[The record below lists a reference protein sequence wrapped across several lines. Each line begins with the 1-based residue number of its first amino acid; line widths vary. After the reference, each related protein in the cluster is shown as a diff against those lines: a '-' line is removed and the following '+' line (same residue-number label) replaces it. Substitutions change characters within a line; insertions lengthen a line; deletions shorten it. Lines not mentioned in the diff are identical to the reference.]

1 MNINEYKIVDLFP
14 YKIKDRSKFLFNN
27 HPKDLHP
34 ESQKYKDYWKEQYKR
49 CIEGHWVNDD
59 GTWVYM
65 MPKLYFYINVA
76 IISDV
81 KEDNKSARALI
92 SPRLRDNEW
101 IIMTYTFCAQGFSG
115 FEKDTEYTCHETIGR
130 LEKGTEIDEVELKA
144 LPENTKK
151 PDGTYKKFI
160 PAWDYLTRHYLI
172 DNPAKEPLGLP
183 LYDNPIRN
191 ILIFTSRG
199 LGKDN
204 KWDTKVYKE
213 DGQCIIDDIKVGD
226 KIYGADGKLTT
237 VIDRADYYNQMQYKV
252 TFEDGRETYCGD
264 GHLWEIYKVGG
275 SGNQSYVLPLKEIRK
290 NYLGYE
296 GKVGDTKRVV
306 GKRDSKYFVKMCEPV
321 QYPEKD
327 LLIDPY
333 FLGLWLGDGFSKSPA
348 ICSEDVEIKDY
359 AKKYFT
365 DLGLNIRSVK
375 KTPDTNPEFEHI
387 FGVKRPP
394 DHKNKLTE
402 LLRHYN
408 LINNKHI
415 PTDYLYASV
424 EQRMELVRGLMD
436 TDGYIDKYGQIE
448 ITQKNEQILDGLK
461 LILASLGIKYHK
473 SLKPITEWEGKKL
486 EIPWIYHRLTIN
498 TDKEIFKLTRKKER
512 LREPQSRATY
522 RKRNFNAIRSIE
534 PYKVE
539 HSVCL
544 GVDNATSLFLCDEY
558 IVTHNSLIMFTGV
571 FMHEFLTGGIKKWEQ
586 AKDIM
591 KSPLLFF
598 AGSSDERKMNKT
610 LRMIK
615 TFYDNMPGTYSS
627 YNYKNEQVFKP
638 SPFYRKLMGSWKLG
652 ESLIHSYKSGD
663 GRDLGSKSMIEFNS
677 IHSHDVATGDRYSM
691 IFVEELGLLKI
702 SMQFHDST
710 KDTLVV
716 NGVKVGMFIGL
727 GTGGDVERV
736 QESKIMFTQ
745 PDGYDVYPLAN
756 FWENPLNKIGLFI
769 PIQYRDERYKDKQG
783 NTLLEIAHKKEYEDL
798 MKKKERGSSRS
809 FKTHLMNNPF
819 IPSQIFQTSKYS
831 VFPSDAAINR
841 LTEIETFDLWKK
853 KATVGSLQYSE
864 QARYGVKFVLDE
876 ENKLKPITKYLG
888 FDIEKDDTE
897 GALVIY
903 EQPPDI
909 IPTGLYKV
917 VYDPVSKEGVGSSLN
932 SVIVYKGLS
941 IGDNQGMRNNIVA
954 EWIGRLASLRETWE
968 RVYML
973 SRYYNCK
980 IFPETNTPG
989 FVDYIRR
996 TKMQGQIL
1004 QPSASY
1010 VEKEL
1015 FKNYKH
1021 DQSKVGFDVR
1031 GNRGQMT
1038 FFLDNAINDWLMEDA
1053 ETDPTTGNT
1062 IRRTIDTIYSTR
1074 LLEEIAYFDE
1084 SNFDHISSLRGL
1096 MLWLANDRKQST
1108 YKVETEVDT
1117 TPKKFESFFT
1127 IKKTKNKFLT
1137 Y

>member
-199 LGKDN
+199 LGK
-204 KWDTKVYKE
+204 
-213 DGQCIIDDIKVGD
+213 
-226 KIYGADGKLTT
+226 
-237 VIDRADYYNQMQYKV
+237 
-252 TFEDGRETYCGD
+252 
-264 GHLWEIYKVGG
+264 
-275 SGNQSYVLPLKEIRK
+275 
-290 NYLGYE
+290 
-296 GKVGDTKRVV
+296 
-306 GKRDSKYFVKMCEPV
+306 
-321 QYPEKD
+321 
-327 LLIDPY
+327 
-333 FLGLWLGDGFSKSPA
+333 
-348 ICSEDVEIKDY
+348 
-359 AKKYFT
+359 
-365 DLGLNIRSVK
+365 
-375 KTPDTNPEFEHI
+375 
-387 FGVKRPP
+387 
-394 DHKNKLTE
+394 
-402 LLRHYN
+402 
-408 LINNKHI
+408 
-415 PTDYLYASV
+415 
-424 EQRMELVRGLMD
+424 
-436 TDGYIDKYGQIE
+436 
-448 ITQKNEQILDGLK
+448 
-461 LILASLGIKYHK
+461 
-473 SLKPITEWEGKKL
+473 
-486 EIPWIYHRLTIN
+486 
-498 TDKEIFKLTRKKER
+498 
-512 LREPQSRATY
+512 
-522 RKRNFNAIRSIE
+522 
-534 PYKVE
+534 
-539 HSVCL
+539 
-544 GVDNATSLFLCDEY
+544 
-558 IVTHNSLIMFTGV
+558 SLIMFVGV

-798 MKKKERGSSRS
+798 MKKKEGGSSRS

>member
-65 MPKLYFYINVA
+65 MPKLYFYINIA

-199 LGKDN
+199 LGK
-204 KWDTKVYKE
+204 
-213 DGQCIIDDIKVGD
+213 
-226 KIYGADGKLTT
+226 
-237 VIDRADYYNQMQYKV
+237 
-252 TFEDGRETYCGD
+252 
-264 GHLWEIYKVGG
+264 
-275 SGNQSYVLPLKEIRK
+275 
-290 NYLGYE
+290 
-296 GKVGDTKRVV
+296 
-306 GKRDSKYFVKMCEPV
+306 
-321 QYPEKD
+321 
-327 LLIDPY
+327 
-333 FLGLWLGDGFSKSPA
+333 
-348 ICSEDVEIKDY
+348 
-359 AKKYFT
+359 
-365 DLGLNIRSVK
+365 
-375 KTPDTNPEFEHI
+375 
-387 FGVKRPP
+387 
-394 DHKNKLTE
+394 
-402 LLRHYN
+402 
-408 LINNKHI
+408 
-415 PTDYLYASV
+415 
-424 EQRMELVRGLMD
+424 
-436 TDGYIDKYGQIE
+436 
-448 ITQKNEQILDGLK
+448 
-461 LILASLGIKYHK
+461 
-473 SLKPITEWEGKKL
+473 
-486 EIPWIYHRLTIN
+486 
-498 TDKEIFKLTRKKER
+498 
-512 LREPQSRATY
+512 
-522 RKRNFNAIRSIE
+522 
-534 PYKVE
+534 
-539 HSVCL
+539 
-544 GVDNATSLFLCDEY
+544 
-558 IVTHNSLIMFTGV
+558 SLIMFVGV

-798 MKKKERGSSRS
+798 MKKKEGGSSRS

>member
-199 LGKDN
+199 LGK
-204 KWDTKVYKE
+204 
-213 DGQCIIDDIKVGD
+213 
-226 KIYGADGKLTT
+226 
-237 VIDRADYYNQMQYKV
+237 
-252 TFEDGRETYCGD
+252 
-264 GHLWEIYKVGG
+264 
-275 SGNQSYVLPLKEIRK
+275 
-290 NYLGYE
+290 
-296 GKVGDTKRVV
+296 
-306 GKRDSKYFVKMCEPV
+306 
-321 QYPEKD
+321 
-327 LLIDPY
+327 
-333 FLGLWLGDGFSKSPA
+333 
-348 ICSEDVEIKDY
+348 
-359 AKKYFT
+359 
-365 DLGLNIRSVK
+365 
-375 KTPDTNPEFEHI
+375 
-387 FGVKRPP
+387 
-394 DHKNKLTE
+394 
-402 LLRHYN
+402 
-408 LINNKHI
+408 
-415 PTDYLYASV
+415 
-424 EQRMELVRGLMD
+424 
-436 TDGYIDKYGQIE
+436 
-448 ITQKNEQILDGLK
+448 
-461 LILASLGIKYHK
+461 
-473 SLKPITEWEGKKL
+473 
-486 EIPWIYHRLTIN
+486 
-498 TDKEIFKLTRKKER
+498 
-512 LREPQSRATY
+512 
-522 RKRNFNAIRSIE
+522 
-534 PYKVE
+534 
-539 HSVCL
+539 
-544 GVDNATSLFLCDEY
+544 
-558 IVTHNSLIMFTGV
+558 SLIMFVGV

-798 MKKKERGSSRS
+798 MKKKEGGSSRS

-864 QARYGVKFVLDE
+864 QARYGVKFVPDL

-1117 TPKKFESFFT
+1117 TSQKFESFFT

>member
-1 MNINEYKIVDLFP
+1 MNINEYKIVSLFP
-14 YKIKDRSKFLFNN
+14 YQIKDRQKFLFNN

-199 LGKDN
+199 LGK
-204 KWDTKVYKE
+204 
-213 DGQCIIDDIKVGD
+213 
-226 KIYGADGKLTT
+226 
-237 VIDRADYYNQMQYKV
+237 
-252 TFEDGRETYCGD
+252 
-264 GHLWEIYKVGG
+264 
-275 SGNQSYVLPLKEIRK
+275 
-290 NYLGYE
+290 
-296 GKVGDTKRVV
+296 
-306 GKRDSKYFVKMCEPV
+306 
-321 QYPEKD
+321 
-327 LLIDPY
+327 
-333 FLGLWLGDGFSKSPA
+333 
-348 ICSEDVEIKDY
+348 
-359 AKKYFT
+359 
-365 DLGLNIRSVK
+365 
-375 KTPDTNPEFEHI
+375 
-387 FGVKRPP
+387 
-394 DHKNKLTE
+394 
-402 LLRHYN
+402 
-408 LINNKHI
+408 
-415 PTDYLYASV
+415 
-424 EQRMELVRGLMD
+424 
-436 TDGYIDKYGQIE
+436 
-448 ITQKNEQILDGLK
+448 
-461 LILASLGIKYHK
+461 
-473 SLKPITEWEGKKL
+473 
-486 EIPWIYHRLTIN
+486 
-498 TDKEIFKLTRKKER
+498 
-512 LREPQSRATY
+512 
-522 RKRNFNAIRSIE
+522 
-534 PYKVE
+534 
-539 HSVCL
+539 
-544 GVDNATSLFLCDEY
+544 
-558 IVTHNSLIMFTGV
+558 SLIMFVGV

-798 MKKKERGSSRS
+798 MKKKEGGSSRS

-864 QARYGVKFVLDE
+864 QARYGVKFVPDL

-932 SVIVYKGLS
+932 SIIVYKGLS
-941 IGDNQGMRNNIVA
+941 IGDNQGMRNNLVA

-1117 TPKKFESFFT
+1117 TPQKFESFFT